1 MSPLTDQAPKGFLR
15 WLLRLP
21 IWLYRL
27 NLGWL
32 LGQRFL
38 LLTHTGRKSGM
49 THKTVIEV
57 VDYDK
62 QSATYTI
69 ASGWGEK
76 ADWYRNILKTP
87 NVTIQVGRQQ
97 SKARAVPL
105 TVNEGLEKLNAYAQ
119 KHPGAF
125 RELSYLMLGKRLDA
139 DREEILKMAE
149 KIPLIALQPRD

>member
-1 MSPLTDQAPKGFLR
+1 MSPLTDRLPKGPLR

-38 LLTHTGRKSGM
+38 LLTHTGRVSGLI
-49 THKTVIEV
+49 HKTVIEV
-57 VDYDK
+57 VDHDK
-62 QSATYTI
+62 ETGTYTV

-87 NVTIQVGRQQ
+87 DVTIQVGRKQ

-105 TVNEGLEKLNAYAQ
+105 TVTEGQEKLFAYAQ

-125 RELSYLMLGKRLDA
+125 RELSYLMMGERLDA
-139 DREEILKMAE
+139 DREEILKMAG
-149 KIPLIALQPRD
+149 KIPLIALQPQD

>member
-1 MSPLTDQAPKGFLR
+1 MSPLTDQPPKGFLR

-27 NLGWL
+27 NLGWM

-38 LLTHTGRKSGM
+38 LLTHTGRKSGL

-57 VDYDK
+57 VDYDDE
-62 QSATYTI
+62 SNTYTV

-76 ADWYRNILKTP
+76 ADWYRNILNTP
-87 NVTIQVGRQQ
+87 DVTIQVGRQQ
-97 SKARAVPL
+97 SIARAVPL
-105 TVNEGLEKLNAYAQ
+105 SVSEGQDILYAYAQ

-125 RELSYLMLGKRLDA
+125 RELSYLMMGERLDA
-139 DREEILKMAE
+139 DRDEIQNMAE

>member
-1 MSPLTDQAPKGFLR
+1 MSPLTDQPPGGFLR

-38 LLTHTGRKSGM
+38 LLTHIGRNSGI
-49 THKTVIEV
+49 TYKTVIEV
-57 VDYDK
+57 VDYDEE
-62 QSATYTI
+62 SGIYTI

-87 NVTIQVGRQQ
+87 EVTIQVGRQT

-105 TVNEGLEKLNAYAQ
+105 TVSQGHEKLYAYAQ

-125 RELSYLMLGKRLDA
+125 RELSYLMLGRRLDA
-139 DREEILKMAE
+139 DRDEILEMAE
-149 KIPLIALQPRD
+149 KIPLIALQPLD